1 MKFAKDTSLAY
12 LLTFRY
18 VKKTGL
24 LFYYLFIYLFTY
36 LLTYLFTHSLIYS
49 FIYLFIHSLFKVVP
63 NFKIKA
69 N

>member
-24 LFYYLFIYLFTY
+24 LFYYLFIYLFIYLLIY
-36 LLTYLFTHSLIYS
+36 LLTYLLI
-49 FIYLFIHSLFKVVP
+49 H
-63 NFKIKA
+63 
-69 N
+69 